1 MTDNRWTTALQ
12 TAVSWHHRDLWL
24 NYITAMH
31 EVTLRDLM
39 RIWMLFLWCA
49 SCTCGPDPR
58 KREALIRL
66 EASRRTGGNITLNE
80 REKLLDRKLQKLKQH
95 DMEAGHFP
103 PSMHFF
109 KAKRFIDQSPVFS
122 LLQKMPKGAALHVH
136 DFAMVGVDWLVKNV
150 TYRENCYVCFT
161 YEQTVQF
168 IFSSGQPASRPRCS
182 SWTLLRS
189 LREMIKNSTDLDN
202 SFNRNLTLFTEDPD
216 RAYPSQEIVWQRFE
230 QAFLVAYGLVTYAPV
245 FKDYLYEG
253 LRQFYEDNI
262 MYVEIRALL
271 PATYELD
278 GRLNN
283 KDWSMRACQDVVK
296 RFTANFPDFLGARV
310 IFTIHRGINAT
321 EAVKSVEEAMTLHR
335 DFPDIMAGFDF
346 VGQEDLGRPL
356 WYFKDALSLP
366 EDRGVNLPYFFHA
379 GETDSQGTDVDQN
392 LMDALLFNTTRIG
405 HGFALARHPVVKEL
419 SRKMDVPIEVCPI
432 SNQVLKLVSD
442 LRDHPVAVLMAEG
455 HPVVISS
462 DDPALFGATALSHDF
477 YEVFMGFGGMSFN
490 LGTLKELVINSLRY
504 SSLPSQTKKKAIE
517 VLLVKWDKFVLES
530 LL

>member
-1 MTDNRWTTALQ
+1 
-12 TAVSWHHRDLWL
+12 
-24 NYITAMH
+24 MH
-31 EVTLRDLM
+31 TVTLRDLM

-49 SCTCGPDPR
+49 SCNCGPDPR

-80 REKLLDRKLQKLKQH
+80 REKLLDGKLQKLKQH
-95 DMEAGHFP
+95 DMEARQFP

-109 KAKRFIDQSPVFS
+109 KAKHLIDQSPVFS

-161 YEQTVQF
+161 HEQTVRF
-168 IFSSGQPASRPRCS
+168 IFSSGQPASRPHCS

-189 LREMIKNSTDLDN
+189 LREKIKNSTGLDN
-202 SFNRNLTLFTEDPD
+202 SFIRNLTLFTEDPD
-216 RAYPSQEIVWQRFE
+216 RAYPSQDTVWKRFK

-262 MYVEIRALL
+262 M
-271 PATYELD
+271 
-278 GRLNN
+278 
-283 KDWSMRACQDVVK
+283 
-296 RFTANFPDFLGARV
+296 
-310 IFTIHRGINAT
+310 GINAA
-321 EAVKSVEEAMTLHR
+321 EAVKTVEEAMTLHR
-335 DFPDIMAGFDF
+335 NYPDIMAGFDF

-405 HGFALARHPVVKEL
+405 HGFALARHPVVKEM
-419 SRKMDVPIEVCPI
+419 SRKMDVPLEVCPI

-442 LRDHPVAVLMAEG
+442 LRDHPAAVLMAEG

-477 YEVFMGFGGMSFN
+477 YEAFMGFGGMSFN

-517 VLLVKWDKFVLES
+517 VLLVKWDKFVSES